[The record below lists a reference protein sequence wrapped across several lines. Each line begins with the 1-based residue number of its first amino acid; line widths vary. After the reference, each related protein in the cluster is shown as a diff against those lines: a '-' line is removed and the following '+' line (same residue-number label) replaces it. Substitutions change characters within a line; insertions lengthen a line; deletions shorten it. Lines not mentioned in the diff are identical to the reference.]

1 MAFVIATSIH
11 YAPVMPRGVR
21 IRLVES
27 GQVVVARADR
37 VAVELPPDFDP
48 ASGRAAV
55 VGELVTYTAANGT
68 TRCVP
73 SPMRRLGHFFANE
86 RCLVPTSER
95 TPEGRTAWCAVAIVQ
110 ADHLLGADEVLS
122 ELP

>member
-1 MAFVIATSIH
+1 
-11 YAPVMPRGVR
+11 MPRGVH
-21 IRLVES
+21 IRFLET
-27 GQVVVARADR
+27 GQVAVAHADR

-55 VGELVTYTAANGT
+55 VGETVTYTAADGT

-73 SPMRRLGHFFANE
+73 LPTRRLAHFFANE

-95 TPEGRTAWCAVAIVQ
+95 TPEGRTAWCAVTIVQ
-110 ADHLLGADEVLS
+110 ADHLLGPDEALS
-122 ELP
+122 DLP